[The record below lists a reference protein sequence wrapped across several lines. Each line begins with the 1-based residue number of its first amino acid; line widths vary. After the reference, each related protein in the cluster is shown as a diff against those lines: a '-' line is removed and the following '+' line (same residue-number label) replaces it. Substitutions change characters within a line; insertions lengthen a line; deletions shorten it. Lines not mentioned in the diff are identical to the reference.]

1 MKKWKA
7 SYTVEASVIVPLVL
21 WVLAVVMQLGIAM
34 HEEIEGQTEQE
45 AVADLWEVDEFYI
58 CQTVGEIV
66 DDQS

>member
-34 HEEIEGQTEQE
+34 HEEIEGQKEQE
-45 AVADLWEVDEFYI
+45 AVADILSSSSRISWGTSFVI
-58 CQTVGEIV
+58 SAI
-66 DDQS
+66 

>member
-34 HEEIEGQTEQE
+34 HEEIEG
-45 AVADLWEVDEFYI
+45 
-58 CQTVGEIV
+58 
-66 DDQS
+66 